1 MEALFSNNLF
11 AIYIIACIAVISYT
25 DFKENQ
31 RMFLLYL
38 FTYALAFFRVFRIS
52 VCLLLLFLIT
62 FIFIEYLTEDF
73 KKLAL
78 VTRLDYKVIDYTFMM
93 LSQYHF
99 LWVFLAFVLLHI
111 SHVIPILIQNQYWID
126 FITYIVKCISLIPA
140 FLGLHLTISQP
151 FKIKSISSICQTFDQ
166 DPPYQF
172 KYVDDMQ
179 EKFDLLCAFED
190 KTYFI
195 RKNSYS
201 CFSWEYIR
209 LFIKR
214 RVFSN
219 FKIFKSKPLKV
230 LKYAKTNL
238 LPSKILS
245 RGYSTPEMQ
254 LLRTLGVIRGYEEHK
269 YQRKIFEVLYS
280 KIFFASL
287 KEYHQSNTYSP
298 LEHYRHY
305 LLQVYLQ
312 TVMTKINDRRCAPL
326 SSAFSDP
333 KNIAQWSMDGL
344 FVACLGLSFREV
356 SDYHLALY
364 RDIIDRFDLDKDR
377 IKELS
382 AKFPEKFP
390 SESK

>member
-62 FIFIEYLTEDF
+62 FIFIEYLTDDS

-78 VTRLDYKVIDYTFMM
+78 VTQLHYKVLDYTFMM

-99 LWVFLAFVLLHI
+99 LWIFLAFVFLFL
-111 SHVIPILIQNQYWID
+111 SHVSPILIHNQHWID
-126 FITYIVKCISLIPA
+126 CIAYIIKYISVIPV
-140 FLGLHLTISQP
+140 FWGLHLTISQP
-151 FKIKSISSICQTFDQ
+151 FKIKSISSICQIFDQ
-166 DPPYQF
+166 YPPYQF
-172 KYVDDMQ
+172 KYVDKMQ

-190 KTYFI
+190 KTYFM
-195 RKNSYS
+195 REKSYS

-214 RVFSN
+214 RVFN
-219 FKIFKSKPLKV
+219 NLKLYKSKPLKA
-230 LKYAKTNL
+230 LKYAKENL
-238 LPSKILS
+238 LPSTILS

-254 LLRTLGVIRGYEEHK
+254 LLRTLGVLRGYEEYK
-269 YQRKIFEVLYS
+269 YQRKAFEILYS
-280 KIFFASL
+280 KIIFASL
-287 KEYHQSNTYSP
+287 KKYHQSNTYSP

-305 LLQVYLQ
+305 LLHIYLQ

-326 SSAFSDP
+326 STAFSDP
-333 KNIAQWSMDGL
+333 DNIANWSMNGL
-344 FVACLGLSFREV
+344 FVACLGLSFRKV
-356 SDYHLALY
+356 SDYNLALY
-364 RDIIDRFDLDKDR
+364 QDIIDRFDLDQDR
-377 IKELS
+377 IRVLS

-390 SESK
+390 SEN

>member
-1 MEALFSNNLF
+1 METLFSNNLF
-11 AIYIIACIAVISYT
+11 AIYIIACIAVITYT

-38 FTYALAFFRVFRIS
+38 FTYALAFFSVFRIS
-52 VCLLLLFLIT
+52 ACLLLLFIIT

-73 KKLAL
+73 KKLTL
-78 VTRLDYKVIDYTFMM
+78 VTRLHYKVLDYIFMM
-93 LSQYHF
+93 FSQYHF

-126 FITYIVKCISLIPA
+126 FIAYAIKYISVIPV
-140 FLGLHLTISQP
+140 FWGLHLTISQP
-151 FKIKSISSICQTFDQ
+151 FKIKSISSICQAFDQ

-190 KTYFI
+190 KTYFM
-195 RKNSYS
+195 RNNSYS

-219 FKIFKSKPLKV
+219 FKSLKSKPLKV

-254 LLRTLGVIRGYEEHK
+254 LLRTLGVLRGYEEHK

-280 KIFFASL
+280 KIIFASL
-287 KEYHQSNTYSP
+287 KEYHQSNTCSP

-305 LLQVYLQ
+305 LLHIYLQ
-312 TVMTKINDRRCAPL
+312 TVMTKINGRRCAPL
-326 SSAFSDP
+326 SSAFSDQ
-333 KNIAQWSMDGL
+333 KDMVHWSMDGL
-344 FVACLGLSFREV
+344 FVACLGLSFRKV

-364 RDIIDRFDLDKDR
+364 HDIIDRFDLDKDR

-390 SESK
+390 SKSK